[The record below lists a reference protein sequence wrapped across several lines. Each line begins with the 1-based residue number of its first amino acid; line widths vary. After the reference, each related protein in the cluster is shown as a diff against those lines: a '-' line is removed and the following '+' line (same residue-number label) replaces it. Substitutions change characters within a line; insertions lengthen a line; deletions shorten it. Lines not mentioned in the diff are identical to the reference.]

1 MGFATEGEKMD
12 KSIIIEWVDK
22 VNHILKPVSSRQKF
36 IESIKNK
43 GMSIEENDK
52 IEKKY
57 FPYSCIDPAFCDF
70 SDCES

>member
-1 MGFATEGEKMD
+1 MD

-52 IEKKY
+52 IEKSVEEDK
-57 FPYSCIDPAFCDF
+57 SI
-70 SDCES
+70 EL